1 MSKLFREGGPS
12 GSGKRWEWIDR
23 STTADGRLIGLFGLS
38 KRLLFFLSGDFFSIK
53 NTMMGAGKR
62 ILGQSQSEGSK
73 RNSAPVHHAK
83 SWKVQSKA
91 TSFRCSPSTVRA
103 LSTHPPRHIPLPSR
117 PLHNWAPK
125 LVLFLSHLHLHLQ
138 NTHTHIVWNCLKLFE
153 KGQGLGLVHLFRLFL
168 HVSCVSWIQFIV
180 QYLTGVELSCPWW
193 NRVQRLVVLAW
204 GALSCMWWHVSALSL
219 RRVLTSVFL
228 LYAIWQSHWNGMLL
242 AQVWLFKANIS

>member
-23 STTADGRLIGLFGLS
+23 STTADGRLTGLFGLS

-125 LVLFLSHLHLHLQ
+125 LVLFLSHLHLHLHLQ
-138 NTHTHIVWNCLKLFE
+138 NTHTHCLTLFE
-153 KGQGLGLVHLFRLFL
+153 TVWKGSGSRSRAPLPFVSPCELCELNSVYSPILDWSWAELSLVESCSAFSCIGLGCVEL
-168 HVSCVSWIQFIV
+168 HVMACFR
-180 QYLTGVELSCPWW
+180 T
-193 NRVQRLVVLAW
+193 
-204 GALSCMWWHVSALSL
+204 
-219 RRVLTSVFL
+219 
-228 LYAIWQSHWNGMLL
+228 
-242 AQVWLFKANIS
+242 

>member
-1 MSKLFREGGPS
+1 MQPKHCPS
-12 GSGKRWEWIDR
+12 FVDPPAASHTFTIQ
-23 STTADGRLIGLFGLS
+23 TITQLS
-38 KRLLFFLSGDFFSIK
+38 
-53 NTMMGAGKR
+53 
-62 ILGQSQSEGSK
+62 SQTCSL
-73 RNSAPVHHAK
+73 P
-83 SWKVQSKA
+83 
-91 TSFRCSPSTVRA
+91 FPPSPS
-103 LSTHPPRHIPLPSR
+103 PS
-117 PLHNWAPK
+117 P
-125 LVLFLSHLHLHLQ
+125 S
-138 NTHTHIVWNCLKLFE
+138 THTHIVWNCLKLFE